1 MIARAAGQVTD
12 NAKTLDDATAALH
25 TAIQSAL
32 HDADSASPS
41 TDTLQNHLQALSAL
55 AETCSGSGTL
65 LQSSWTN
72 LGEKWLNLSTEVKDE
87 VSAPFRPDQVDD
99 IYRPSLAKL
108 ASVTTLRDDAL
119 LKIQAALDASIG
131 ELLNIPPCLS
141 CSSYMHPPHIYIV
154 ADHSQP
160 YMLLTKAKALK
171 IFRLLLQLWKSWM
184 MILLIILIILI
195 LLILWVRTHS
205 YLLI

>member
-1 MIARAAGQVTD
+1 MIARAAGKVTD
-12 NAKTLDDATAALH
+12 NAKTLDDATAALR

-65 LQSSWTN
+65 ARELQSSWTN

-87 VSAPFRPDQVDD
+87 VPASFRPDQVDD
-99 IYRPSLAKL
+99 IYTSSLAKL

-141 CSSYMHPPHIYIV
+141 CSSYMHPPLMHIYIV
-154 ADHSQP
+154 ATFEQCP
-160 YMLLTKAKALK
+160 LTK
-171 IFRLLLQLWKSWM
+171 
-184 MILLIILIILI
+184 
-195 LLILWVRTHS
+195 VH
-205 YLLI
+205 YV